1 MNPVETHALGKLIRK
16 IKQSGI
22 TMMLVEHDMSL
33 VMEMSDK
40 VVVLDQGKKLAEGT
54 PRQIQ
59 NNEAVMSAYLGNG

>member
-1 MNPVETHALGKLIRK
+1 
-16 IKQSGI
+16 
-22 TMMLVEHDMSL
+22 MMLVEHDMSL